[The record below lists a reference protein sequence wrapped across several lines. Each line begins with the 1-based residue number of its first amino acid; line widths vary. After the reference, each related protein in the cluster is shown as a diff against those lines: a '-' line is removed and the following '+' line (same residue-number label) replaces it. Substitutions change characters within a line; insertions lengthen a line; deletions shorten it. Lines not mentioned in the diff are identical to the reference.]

1 MAGRIVLLIGVALA
15 LVACA
20 TLQKNSRISEFDD
33 VILAYRRAL
42 LDADY
47 TAVRHFLDPGVS
59 KASDTP
65 VNKLVKVVEFNP
77 TNVDVAEDATKIEQD
92 ICLQYY
98 LLNVPRVK
106 TLQYRQVWH
115 YNAEHRLWLLQT
127 PLPNFDQQ

>member
-1 MAGRIVLLIGVALA
+1 MVGRIVLLIGVALA

-20 TLQKNSRISEFDD
+20 TFQKNSRISEFDD
-33 VILAYRRAL
+33 VITAYRRAL

-47 TAVRHFLDPGVS
+47 SGVRHFLDPGVS

-98 LLNVPRVK
+98 LLNVPRLK
-106 TLQYRQVWH
+106 TIQYHQVWH